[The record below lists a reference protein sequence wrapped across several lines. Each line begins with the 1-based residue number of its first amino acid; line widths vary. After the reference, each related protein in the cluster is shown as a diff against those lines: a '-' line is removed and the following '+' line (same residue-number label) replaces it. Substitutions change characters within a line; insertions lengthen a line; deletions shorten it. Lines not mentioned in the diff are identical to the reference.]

1 LEQGVW
7 NFKNVLENQ
16 LKAKH
21 FIFLLT
27 LFLVAFS
34 SRVLAQTKIGFV
46 NLSRVLREAPVA
58 QRAEKKL
65 EQEFSKRNQDLMKM
79 SEQLKKMQEN
89 LEKNA
94 MTLADS
100 DRQKQEKDFADLNR
114 EFQRK
119 QREFQEDL
127 TQRRNDELSGVL
139 QRVEQVVLQI
149 AKTEQYDLMLRDGQV
164 VWASNGIDIT
174 DRVVKALEEGRAG
187 QASPPPAG
195 SAK

>member
-1 LEQGVW
+1 MKE
-7 NFKNVLENQ
+7 KP
-16 LKAKH
+16 
-21 FIFLLT
+21 FIFLLV
-27 LFLVAFS
+27 LFLAVFS
-34 SRVLAQTKIGFV
+34 GSVWAQAKVGFV

-65 EQEFSKRNQDLMKM
+65 EQEFSKRNQDLMKI

-139 QRVEQVVLQI
+139 QRIEQVVLQI
-149 AKTEQYDLMLRDGQV
+149 AKTEQYDLVLRDGQV
-164 VWASNGIDIT
+164 VWAGNNIDIT
-174 DRVVKALEEGRAG
+174 DRVIKALEEARSG

-195 SAK
+195 NAK